1 MASGNTISFA
11 AFVEKHHKSK
21 PAKTLPFR
29 GYAPAWKGACLDI
42 MKIYKDVEKK
52 RLGRAKFGWMAV

>member
-1 MASGNTISFA
+1 
-11 AFVEKHHKSK
+11 
-21 PAKTLPFR
+21 
-29 GYAPAWKGACLDI
+29 